1 MLSFHCSA
9 WACFSCDEWR
19 LLSSFGTQSSHC
31 SGLSCQGPRAPEHR
45 LSSCG
50 TWAESSCDMWN
61 LLRPRIKPM
70 SPALAADSLPLSHHR
85 SSHCI
90 FSQLLLYTERHSVV
104 WMHHSLFIPAPVEGL
119 LGCFQF
125 QAVIHWY
132 RHLFAGFLF
141 FVFFC
146 LFVCR
151 VLSEYGFSNKL
162 DR

>member
-1 MLSFHCSA
+1 MSGGSSLVLVHS
-9 WACFSCDEWR
+9 
-19 LLSSFGTQSSHC
+19 LLIAVVSLVRARGLQNTGSVVVAR
-31 SGLSCQGPRAPEHR
+31 GLSRPVICGIFSDQGSNPCPPH
-45 LSSCG
+45 
-50 TWAESSCDMWN
+50 WQ
-61 LLRPRIKPM
+61 
-70 SPALAADSLPLSHHR
+70 ADSLPLSHHR
-85 SSHCI
+85 GSHCI

-141 FVFFC
+141 FVFFVC